1 MMKTIFTIFWKD
13 FLETLHDRRA
23 VMRMILM
30 PCLIVPVMG
39 HLFLTFTQKNSEKL
53 DTTTLNYAI
62 VGESNLPE
70 LAKLY
75 AADSGFR
82 RVDVAESRLDVAI
95 KSKAIQFALVIP
107 ADAKQKL
114 DSGARVDIK
123 FMYYQSAPS
132 HAVIKERGTAPLKAY
147 SEKQRDWRLAFRG
160 VSDESARSNLLNPVS
175 FEVDNVA
182 SVRAQ
187 LGHGL
192 STLLAF
198 PLVLT
203 CFVGCGFSAADL
215 VTGEKVKGTLEILIM
230 LPTSRTAIVI
240 AKYLVVLVIGLLY
253 STFCLGSFMAW
264 LFIEG
269 THSSTAVT
277 SMWPQISSLDI
288 LLVWIMLVPVNALF
302 AAVLLTISVYAK
314 SHREA
319 SALSGLLN
327 VAAILAVTSIFNPGV
342 DLTWAWSTIPVANIG
357 LAVRELIKGTVSNY
371 LMIGYMIAMTFL
383 WAGIALSLSVK
394 FFRKESIIFRD

>member
-39 HLFLTFTQKNSEKL
+39 HLFVAFTQKNSEKL

-70 LAKLY
+70 LTKLY

-95 KSKAIQFALVIP
+95 KNKVIQFALVIP

-114 DSGARVDIK
+114 DSGVRVDLK
-123 FMYYQSAPS
+123 FMYYQLAPS
-132 HAVIKERGTAPLKAY
+132 HEVIKERGTAPLKAY
-147 SEKQRDWRLAFRG
+147 SDKQRDSRLAFRG

-175 FEVDNVA
+175 FNVDNVA

-187 LGHGL
+187 LGHRL

-203 CFVGCGFSAADL
+203 CFAGCAFSAADL

-264 LFIEG
+264 LVIEG
-269 THSSTAVT
+269 THSSTALT

-288 LLVWIMLVPVNALF
+288 LLMWIMLVPVNALF

-319 SALSGLLN
+319 STLGGLLN
-327 VAAILAVTSIFNPGV
+327 VAAMLAVTSIFNPG
-342 DLTWAWSTIPVANIG
+342 WI
-357 LAVRELIKGTVSNY
+357 
-371 LMIGYMIAMTFL
+371 
-383 WAGIALSLSVK
+383 
-394 FFRKESIIFRD
+394 